1 MQVNLSC
8 WMADVHGVPAA
19 VLLTQDDDGGGAVAH
34 FLILCP
40 AELDDALRGKLAA
53 VHSQRPG
60 RCNPVLGSTHMDCGA
75 ALEADGR
82 EQTGCARQH
91 SSSCSEPGTRASR
104 RRGRQARLASV
115 RLGKGSRGTLAAG
128 CETSISRRMALPS
141 LVMTMPVSVHI
152 ILDERPPDHS

>member
-1 MQVNLSC
+1 MYMVFPRLCCSPRMMTEVVPSPTSSSC
-8 WMADVHGVPAA
+8 
-19 VLLTQDDDGGGAVAH
+19 VLLSSMM
-34 FLILCP
+34 LC
-40 AELDDALRGKLAA
+40 AEKLAA

-60 RCNPVLGSTHMDCGA
+60 RCNPVRGSMHMDCGA